1 MIKFL
6 LLLPIKI
13 LGLLFM
19 ATGAILE
26 RREKE
31 RIAAAREYEK
41 RIAAEL
47 KEKERRE
54 RAARIATERAQRTAR
69 IEKEKLEKAE
79 KRKAEEKKKAYA
91 AKTKL
96 WQAKKDY
103 YHYIEQIKE
112 LTRLYNELN
121 EQYEKATGDKR
132 IAAYRKLIGINQ
144 SIRNAERKKD
154 MAEAIMRGPV

>member
-1 MIKFL
+1 MIRFIFL
-6 LLLPIKI
+6 LPLKI
-13 LGLLFM
+13 IGLLFM
-19 ATGAILE
+19 AIGAILE

-41 RIAAEL
+41 RIAAAQ
-47 KEKERRE
+47 KEEERRA
-54 RAARIATERAQRTAR
+54 RAARIATERAERSAR
-69 IEKEKLEKAE
+69 IEYERLE

>member
-13 LGLLFM
+13 IGLIFI
-19 ATGAILE
+19 AIGAILDGVNRRRIEQAKQDE
-26 RREKE
+26 RR
-31 RIAAAREYEK
+31 
-41 RIAAEL
+41 
-47 KEKERRE
+47 RRE
-54 RAARIATERAQRTAR
+54 QYRIEQAAQREQDRRKRAARIATERAERLAR
-69 IEKEKLEKAE
+69 IEKEKAEKAE

-121 EQYEKATGDKR
+121 EQY
-132 IAAYRKLIGINQ
+132 
-144 SIRNAERKKD
+144 
-154 MAEAIMRGPV
+154 